1 MERGKGMN
9 ITLQEVGKRLYE
21 RRKQLRMTQ
30 EELAERVGIT
40 AQTISTAELGKKAM
54 RADTIIRVCGAL
66 DISADYLL
74 FGYVSTQDL
83 SILSQKVS
91 QLTPEQY
98 RHLEDA
104 IDSFVAIAM
113 EKKNE
118 A

>member
-1 MERGKGMN
+1 MD

-30 EELAERVGIT
+30 EELAEQVGIT

>member
-1 MERGKGMN
+1 MN

-83 SILSQKVS
+83 SSLSQKVS

>member
-1 MERGKGMN
+1 MN

-98 RHLEDA
+98 RHLEDV
-104 IDSFVAIAM
+104 IDSFVAIAL
-113 EKKNE
+113 EHKNE

>member
-1 MERGKGMN
+1 MD
-9 ITLQEVGKRLYE
+9 IILQEVGKRLYE

-30 EELAERVGIT
+30 EELAEQVGIT

-74 FGYVSTQDL
+74 FGHVSAHDL

-91 QLTPEQY
+91 LLSPEQF

-104 IDSFVAIAM
+104 IDSFVAIAT
-113 EKKNE
+113 EKKNK

>member
-1 MERGKGMN
+1 MDT
-9 ITLQEVGKRLYE
+9 TLQQVGKRLYE

-40 AQTISTAELGKKAM
+40 SQTISTAELGKKAM
-54 RADTIIRVCGAL
+54 RADTIIRVCNAL
-66 DISADYLL
+66 NVSADYLL
-74 FGYVSTQDL
+74 FGNVSPQDI

-91 QLTPEQY
+91 QLSPEQY

-104 IDSFVAIAM
+104 IDSFIAIAVP
-113 EKKNE
+113 EETE

>member
-1 MERGKGMN
+1 MD
-9 ITLQEVGKRLYE
+9 ITLQQVGRRLYG

-30 EELAERVGIT
+30 DELAEQADVT

-54 RADTIIRVCGAL
+54 RADTIIRVCRAL

-74 FGYVSTQDL
+74 FGHISSQDL
-83 SILSQKVS
+83 SILAQKVS
-91 QLTPEQY
+91 QLSPDQY

-104 IDSFVAIAM
+104 IDSFVAIAL
-113 EKKNE
+113 EHKNE

>member
-1 MERGKGMN
+1 MDT
-9 ITLQEVGKRLYE
+9 TLQQIGRRLYE

-98 RHLEDA
+98 RHLEDV

>member
-1 MERGKGMN
+1 MN

-40 AQTISTAELGKKAM
+40 AQTISTAKLGKKAM

>member
-1 MERGKGMN
+1 MN

-40 AQTISTAELGKKAM
+40 AQTTSTAELGKKAM

>member
-1 MERGKGMN
+1 MSFGKN
-9 ITLQEVGKRLYE
+9 LLFL
-21 RRKQLRMTQ
+21 RKMKNNMTQ

-104 IDSFVAIAM
+104 IDSFVAIALER
-113 EKKNE
+113 EKKT
-118 A
+118 

>member
-1 MERGKGMN
+1 MN
-9 ITLQEVGKRLYE
+9 VTLQQVGKRLYE

-74 FGYVSTQDL
+74 FGTVSSQDISVL
-83 SILSQKVS
+83 SEKVS
-91 QLTPEQY
+91 QLSPEQY
-98 RHLEDA
+98 RHLEDI
-104 IDSFVAIAM
+104 IDSFIAVAVHK
-113 EKKNE
+113 EGE